1 MANFL
6 QELRAGLF
14 NAFVDDVRVV
24 LLGEDVLD
32 PYGGAFKVTQGL
44 STQFPERVIRTPISE
59 AGITGAAAGMAI
71 RGLRPIVE
79 IMFGDFLTLC
89 TDQIVNHITKFST
102 MYPGVHV
109 PLVIRTPM
117 GGGRG
122 YGATHSQSLEK
133 MYLGVPGLTVVAPSL
148 AHNPGR
154 LIQAAIV
161 DDAPVLFIE
170 NKQLYSQSL
179 CDAADPQLDVRERAG
194 CGHYPVAV
202 VQPKGTTVPDVT
214 ILSYGGASRHV
225 LAVMRRLSEEEIVI
239 KALFPASIKPIPI
252 DGLLEEINPAG
263 PILIVEEGSSGFN
276 WGSELAAVI
285 YERLLPVLKAPIK
298 RLAAQEAL
306 IPCAAYLEQKVLV
319 NEEQIES
326 AIMEA
331 LSCQ

>member
-1 MANFL
+1 M
-6 QELRAGLF
+6 
-14 NAFVDDVRVV
+14 
-24 LLGEDVLD
+24 
-32 PYGGAFKVTQGL
+32 TQGL
-44 STQFPERVIRTPISE
+44 STQYPERVIRTPISE

-117 GGGRG
+117 GGGAAMALRI
-122 YGATHSQSLEK
+122 AK
-133 MYLGVPGLTVVAPSL
+133 AWKNVPGGAGLDSGRPKPGAQ
-148 AHNPGR
+148 PGR

-179 CDAADPQLDVRERAG
+179 CDAADPQLDFRERAG
-194 CGHYPVAV
+194 CGDYPVAV

-214 ILSYGGASRHV
+214 ILSYGGASRPV

-239 KALFPASIKPIPI
+239 KALFPAAIKPIPI
-252 DGLLEEINPAG
+252 DALLEKL
-263 PILIVEEGSSGFN
+263 ILRSDSHRRRRSSGFN
-276 WGSELAAVI
+276 WERTGSGYFEAAA
-285 YERLLPVLKAPIK
+285 RSQSAHQK
-298 RLAAQEAL
+298 RLAAQDAL